1 MATWDDVRRLA
12 LSLPATT
19 QTSSAAGD
27 RQWRVR
33 SKTFLWER
41 PLRAA
46 DLRAL
51 GPTAP
56 AGPVLAASVQ
66 DVGVREA
73 LLTDDPQSFF
83 TTPHFRD
90 YPAVLVRLDDID
102 LPDLDEL
109 VHEAWRVRAPG
120 RLVQQHG
127 G

>member
-1 MATWDDVRRLA
+1 MATWEDVRRLA
-12 LSLPATT
+12 LSLPGTK

-51 GPTAP
+51 GETAHP
-56 AGPVLAASVQ
+56 APVLAASVP

-73 LLTDDPQSFF
+73 LIADDPESYF

-90 YPAVLVRLDDID
+90 YPAVLVRLDVIA
-102 LPDLDEL
+102 LPELDEL
-109 VHEAWRVRAPG
+109 VREAWRVRAPA

-127 G
+127 S

>member
-19 QTSSAAGD
+19 QTSSAGGD

-41 PLRAA
+41 PLRSA

-51 GPTAP
+51 GQSAQ
-56 AGPVLAASVQ
+56 AGPVLAASVP

-73 LLTDDPQSFF
+73 LIADAPGAFF

-90 YPAVLVRLDDID
+90 YPAVLVRLDVID

-109 VHEAWRVRAPG
+109 VHEAWRVRAPA
-120 RLVQQHG
+120 RLVQQHDG
-127 G
+127 